1 VSIISLFIRMTWLT
15 AAPRGEGGFFLG
27 ELISVRG
34 IHKYFP
40 GVHALDDV
48 AFSVGAGEIHAL
60 VGENGAGKSTLVKIL
75 SGIHTPDSGEIL
87 FEGRRVDWK
96 SPRDALKAG
105 IAVIHQEL
113 SLAPHL
119 SVAENIFL
127 GREPRK
133 GPFLDRAALRDK
145 ARGILARVHAAF
157 DVDREVRTLIPGE
170 RQLVEIAKALS
181 LNVKVLA
188 MDEPTSSLSD
198 RETENLFGLMGELR
212 RQGVGMIYISHR
224 LEEVFRIADT
234 ITVLRDGANAGGG
247 PMGDFDQEGVV
258 RLMVGRS
265 VDTLFPR
272 ERPALGETVLE
283 VEGLSCD
290 GILKDISFK
299 VRKGEILGFSG
310 LVGSGRSDLARC
322 LFGLEPYQKGTI
334 LIKGRPARVRRP
346 SEALEEGLFLVPEDR
361 KLQGLFLNRSV
372 ERNVTV
378 LQLLR
383 RLYGLF
389 LVNGGLRRR
398 EALHLLK
405 ELNVRFAD
413 LDQEV
418 QNLSGGNQ
426 QKTVIAKGLSV
437 TPEILILDEPTRGI
451 DVGAKAEIHH
461 LMNRLTHEGMAVIM
475 VSSELPE
482 VLGMSDRVAVMR
494 EGRIAAFFEK
504 EEATG
509 EKIMLAAAGGVEV
522 GAP

>member
-1 VSIISLFIRMTWLT
+1 
-15 AAPRGEGGFFLG
+15 LG
-27 ELISVRG
+27 ELISARG

-40 GVHALDDV
+40 GVHALNDV
-48 AFSVGAGEIHAL
+48 TFNVGAGEIHAL

-96 SPRDALKAG
+96 GPRDALKAG

-133 GPFLDRAALRDK
+133 GPFLDRAALRDE
-145 ARGILARVHAAF
+145 ARRILARVHAAF

-247 PMGDFDQEGVV
+247 PMGDFDQEDVV

-272 ERPALGETVLE
+272 ERPALGDTVLE
-283 VEGLSCD
+283 VEGLSRD
-290 GILKDISFK
+290 GVLKDISFK

-310 LVGSGRSDLARC
+310 LVGSGRSDLVRC

-334 LIKGRPARVRRP
+334 SIKGRTARVRRP

-389 LVNGGLRRR
+389 LVNGALRRR
-398 EALHLLK
+398 EALRLLK
-405 ELNVRFAD
+405 ELNVRFAR

-504 EEATG
+504 EEATS